1 MLNLVESHAKNKH
14 AIRIFEVG
22 PRDGL
27 QNEKHFVPTDK
38 KIALINGLSAIGFK
52 KIEATNFVSP
62 KWVPQMQDA
71 SVVMAG
77 IKRISNV
84 RYAALTPNIKG
95 FEQALEAKC
104 DEIAIFA
111 SASQGFSHKN
121 INCSIAESLQ
131 RFIPIAHRAKQANIP
146 MRGYVSCIT
155 DCPYDG
161 AVDPAQTLYV
171 TNELFKLGCYEVSLG
186 DTIGAA
192 TPDSTE
198 RLLTTLSHHVDM
210 HKLAG
215 HFHDTK
221 GNALAN
227 IAVCLAHGISSFDSA
242 IAGLGGCPYAKG
254 ATGNIATE
262 KLVRY
267 LHENH
272 FITDIDEAKLHALIP
287 FATSFKSAC

>member
-1 MLNLVESHAKNKH
+1 MPDWTQPRFIH
-14 AIRIFEVG
+14 IFEVG

-27 QNEKHFVPTDK
+27 QNEKDFVPTDK
-38 KIALINGLSAIGFK
+38 KIALINALSTVGLK
-52 KIEATNFVSP
+52 KIEATSFVSP

-71 SVVMAG
+71 SAVMAG
-77 IKRISNV
+77 IKRVSNV
-84 RYAALTPNIKG
+84 RYAALTPNIRG
-95 FEQALEAKC
+95 FERALKAKC
-104 DEIAIFA
+104 DEIAIFV

-121 INCSIAESLQ
+121 INASIAQSLQ
-131 RFIPIAHRAKQANIP
+131 RFEAVAHQAKQANIP
-146 MRGYVSCIT
+146 MRGYVSCMT

-161 AVDPAQTLYV
+161 VVDPAQTLYV
-171 TNELFKLGCYEVSLG
+171 TKALFKLGCYEVSLG

-227 IAVCLAHGISSFDSA
+227 IAVCLDHGISSFDSA

-267 LHENH
+267 LHENN
-272 FITDIDEAKLHALIP
+272 FITDIDEAKLHALTP
-287 FATSFKSAC
+287 FATSLKTVY